1 LATTYL
7 WKGKTAAGDVITG
20 EMLARSKN
28 ELIVNLRKRRVILTS
43 AKEKTKGINLGLGR
57 LRGVSTKD
65 LAVFTRQ
72 FSTMINSGLPL
83 VQCLDI
89 LGRQS
94 EKEHFS
100 KIIAHVMHE
109 VESGATLSDALGKHP
124 EIYSDLYVN
133 MVEAG
138 ETGGVLDVI
147 LARLATYLEKMNTLK
162 RKIQSAM
169 MYPAVVCFVT
179 IAATTFM
186 LVFIIPTFAKL
197 YSDFGGDLPGP
208 TKIVMALSSFIRH
221 QWWLLGGVIV
231 AAVVSFRRYYK
242 TKSGRAKIDKMLLGV
257 PVFGPVLLKAAI
269 ARFTRTL
276 GTLVSS
282 GVPILEGLDITGK
295 AAGNTVVREA
305 VIRTRAS
312 ISTGQTIAEPLR
324 QSGVFPPMVVQ
335 MISVGEE
342 TGALDEM
349 LVKIADFYDEE
360 VDAAVDAMTSVIEPI
375 MIVMMGGVV
384 GGMVVAMYLPIF
396 KLVTVIVGK

>member
-1 LATTYL
+1 MATTYL
-7 WKGKTAAGDVITG
+7 WKGKTAAGEVIAG
-20 EMLARSKN
+20 EMLAKSKN
-28 ELIVNLRKRRVILTS
+28 ELMLNLRKRRVTLTS
-43 AKEKTKGINLGLGR
+43 AKEKSRGLSLPFGVM
-57 LRGVSTKD
+57 RGVSTKD

-89 LGRQS
+89 LARQS
-94 EKEHFS
+94 EKEHFR
-100 KIIAHVMHE
+100 KIISSTMRD
-109 VESGATLSDALGKHP
+109 VESGATLADALSKHP
-124 EIYSDLYVN
+124 NVYSELYVN

-147 LARLATYLEKMNTLK
+147 LARLATYLEKMDSLK
-162 RKIQSAM
+162 RKVRGAM
-169 MYPAVVCFVT
+169 TYPAVVCFVT
-179 IAATTFM
+179 IAATVFM

-197 YSDFGGDLPGP
+197 YSDFGGELPGP
-208 TKIVMALSSFIRH
+208 TRVVMAISSFLRTK
-221 QWWLLGGVIV
+221 WWLLVGIILALVFGI
-231 AAVVSFRRYYK
+231 RRYYRSK
-242 TKSGRAKIDKMLLGV
+242 AGRAKIDRLALSV
-257 PVFGPVLLKAAI
+257 PVFGSVLLKASI

-282 GVPILEGLDITGK
+282 GVPILEGLEITAK
-295 AAGNTVVREA
+295 AAGNSVVREA
-305 VIRTRAS
+305 VMKTRAS
-312 ISTGQTIAEPLR
+312 ISSGQTIAEPLK
-324 QSGVFPPMVVQ
+324 QSGIFPPMVVQ

-349 LVKIADFYDEE
+349 LSKIADFYDEE
-360 VDAAVDAMTSVIEPI
+360 VDTAVEAMTSVIEPI